1 MSNDTQVQAHMA
13 LVAIAIQVVR
23 DNALDRGASLDDVR
37 RTTAD
42 VEASARQLSEQ
53 GAPVV
58 KRIDLTADQLAGLTC
73 KTDVQIGGAMPERD
87 DFMQGIFVA
96 LQHVKADNSVIW
108 REIVESVGVDDALN
122 YAAFVEPAE
131 WELAGFDQF
140 AKQELGRTKPRKR
153 RARPLT
159 ASPTAPSTE
168 QRPQNCGTGFCSCIE
183 CPYVPSTEASE
194 PVGDGYVPCPTC
206 GANTASDNPNQWC
219 PCAPR
224 EYKGR
229 P

>member
-159 ASPTAPSTE
+159 ASPTTPPPAPVLSDAEIDAIGFE
-168 QRPQNCGTGFCSCIE
+168 QWGNQIGAMKASYRAYARAIE
-183 CPYVPSTEASE
+183 QAIGRASR
-194 PVGDGYVPCPTC
+194 
-206 GANTASDNPNQWC
+206 GA
-219 PCAPR
+219 
-224 EYKGR
+224 K
-229 P
+229 